1 MKKDSTVQK
10 AKNEGLIRDIGVSNY
25 SSDLIEKLIDTSGE
39 IPTVNQIEWSP
50 FGHSNEMLMYCKHEK
65 IVIQAYSPL
74 TRTRRLNDS
83 QLNGIAVRYNK
94 RPAQILIRWNIQLG
108 GAVPIP
114 KAIQKNI

>member
-1 MKKDSTVQK
+1 
-10 AKNEGLIRDIGVSNY
+10 
-25 SSDLIEKLIDTSGE
+25 
-39 IPTVNQIEWSP
+39 
-50 FGHSNEMLMYCKHEK
+50 MYCKHEK

-108 GAVPIP
+108 AVPIP
-114 KAIQKNI
+114 KANQKQHIEENMRVFDFEIKDEDRSRLAI